1 MKSRHVRLTSQIVFF
16 ALIALITINHTLVEL
31 GGGISFLPGV
41 SLHAICPFG
50 AITTLGSLIAGNGL
64 IRQLHPS
71 VMVIGSVV
79 LFLTFLFGP
88 VFCSHICPLGS
99 IQEWLGKLGK
109 KIFKKRYNKLIPQ
122 KVHNVLKYARYLVLV
137 LILVQTYRSAS
148 LMFEGLDPYYAL
160 FHFWTG
166 EAAIASLVILGIT
179 LLMSLFVERPWCK
192 YACPYGGLLGLISKI
207 SIFKIRRSESK
218 CISCGKCDRE
228 CPMLIDISKKK
239 KVTDT
244 LCNRCMKCT
253 SDEGTCPIDDTC
265 YIGVKNEKKVEA
277 AK

>member
-1 MKSRHVRLTSQIVFF
+1 MKSKHIRLTLQIVFF
-16 ALIALITINHTLVEL
+16 ALIALISINHTLAESGKAL
-31 GGGISFLPGV
+31 SFIPEV

-50 AITTLGSLIAGNGL
+50 SIVTLASLVTGQGL

-79 LFLTFLFGP
+79 LLLTLLFGP

-109 KIFKKRYNKLIPQ
+109 KIFKKRYNTLIP
-122 KVHNVLKYARYLVLV
+122 KKLHNILKYLRYVVLI
-137 LILVQTYRSAS
+137 LILVQTYRTAT
-148 LMFEGLDPYYAL
+148 LMFANIDPYYAL

-166 EAAIASLVILGIT
+166 ETAIAALVILGVT
-179 LLMSLFVERPWCK
+179 LIMSLFVERPWCK

-207 SIFKIRRSESK
+207 SLFKIRRSETA
-218 CISCGKCDRE
+218 CTTCEKCDKA

-244 LCNRCMKCT
+244 LCNRCMICT
-253 SDEGTCPIDDTC
+253 TDEGGCPVDGAC
-265 YIGVKNEKKVEA
+265 YSGIVNEKNVEEV
-277 AK
+277 K